1 MRKMLIWSRMT
12 PLTRENPADLLLKNK
27 INTNSGNLL
36 FYEGVVRAIYREDL
50 QLEPFFYEDVDR
62 LIASAQTVNEEYE
75 AVIIPLANAFRKS
88 YMQPLRSLTRF
99 IRAVKI
105 PCYVIGV
112 GIQANKTEELAA
124 GRSFDRD
131 VKAFVDAVLEKSPM
145 LGLRG
150 EYTAE
155 YLKNLGYAE
164 ERHYRVIGCPS
175 AYIRG
180 PEPAECRAKDFVDI
194 HKASFHSKS
203 ELPADAHTWIESGLR
218 TMQQQAECI
227 FVPQILYEFWQMY
240 FGYRRGR
247 RMRSLAPGYYP
258 MDKKHP
264 LYKNGQMRGFLSAR
278 DWIAHMQE
286 VDLAFGSRI
295 HGSMAAVNAGTPAI
309 VLAAD
314 LRIEELAR
322 YHGIPFV
329 PRAEAAE
336 TDIQTA
342 YERADFG
349 EFFRKY
355 DKNYRNFLSFLDAC
369 GIDHIYK
376 ENPPAWGAA
385 PLDAAIAKL
394 EKLPVIHPGME
405 LSLSD
410 RIRSIE
416 MYTWLIKSKIRLKK
430 H

>member
-36 FYEGVVRAIYREDL
+36 FYEGVVRAIYKDDL
-50 QLEPFFYEDVDR
+50 QLDPFFYEDVDR
-62 LIASAQTVNEEYE
+62 LIAAAESVNAEYA

-112 GIQANKTEELAA
+112 GMQADKAEELASA
-124 GRSFDRD
+124 RSFDGD

-150 EYTAE
+150 EYTAD
-155 YLKNLGYAE
+155 YLRRLGYAD
-164 ERHYRVIGCPS
+164 ERHFRVIGCPS

-180 PEPAECRAKDFVDI
+180 PEAVQCNPKDFADI
-194 HKASFHSKS
+194 RRASFHSKS
-203 ELPADAHTWIESGLR
+203 ELPQDVHAWIESGLR
-218 TMQQQAECI
+218 TMEQQAECI

-247 RMRSLAPGYYP
+247 RMRSMAPAYYP
-258 MDKKHP
+258 MDKGHP
-264 LYKNGQMRGFLSAR
+264 LYRSGRMRGFLSAR
-278 DWIAHMQE
+278 DWIDHMGE

-322 YHGIPFV
+322 YHGVPFV
-329 PRAEAAE
+329 SRAEAAQ
-336 TDIQTA
+336 TDIRCA
-342 YERADFG
+342 YARADFG
-349 EFFRKY
+349 AFARKY
-355 DKNYRNFLSFLDAC
+355 DENFRRFVSFLDDC
-369 GIDHIYK
+369 GIEHIYK
-376 ENPPAWGAA
+376 ENPPVWGAA
-385 PLDAAIAKL
+385 PLDMAISRL
-394 EKLPVIHPGME
+394 EKLPVIRPDMP
-405 LSLSD
+405 LRLSD
-410 RIRSIE
+410 RLKSVE
-416 MYTWLIKSKIRLKK
+416 MYTWLIRSKIRLKK
-430 H
+430 N